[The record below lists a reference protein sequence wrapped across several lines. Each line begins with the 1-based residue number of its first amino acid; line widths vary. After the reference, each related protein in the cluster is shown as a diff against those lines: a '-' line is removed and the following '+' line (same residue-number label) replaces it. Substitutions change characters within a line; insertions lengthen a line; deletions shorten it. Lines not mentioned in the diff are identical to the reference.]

1 MAPHNKF
8 LGLSHNKSHL
18 YFVTLRLILTN
29 CRKMDKLPKDPMILF
44 STVNMLLRDNYSSLD
59 ELCDD
64 MDVERA
70 ALEAELA
77 TAGFEY
83 SEANNKFW

>member
-1 MAPHNKF
+1 
-8 LGLSHNKSHL
+8 
-18 YFVTLRLILTN
+18 
-29 CRKMDKLPKDPMILF
+29 MDKLPQDPMILF

-64 MDVERA
+64 MDVDRT
-70 ALEAELA
+70 ALVAKLA

-83 SEANNKFW
+83 SEVNNKFW

>member
-1 MAPHNKF
+1 
-8 LGLSHNKSHL
+8 
-18 YFVTLRLILTN
+18 
-29 CRKMDKLPKDPMILF
+29 MILF

-64 MDVERA
+64 MDVDRT
-70 ALEAELA
+70 ALVAKLA

-83 SEANNKFW
+83 SEVNNKFW